1 MTLAEQAIHLKR
13 LHRRSRRGRKSGQRR
28 RRDLPPLILMTDEV
42 RLANPEAAVGALP
55 RGSAVIFRHYR
66 ADDRRAIATRLAGI
80 CRRRGLKLLIAGD
93 VRLAIEVG
101 AQGLHLPEYLA
112 RRLACH
118 RWGRRG
124 SRPGWLITVA
134 AHSLPALQRARRLG
148 ADHAFLADDDPGGR
162 LRRLGGA
169 DACLNFAPSAAVWAP
184 ITEAINPRGWIISVA
199 MVAEPVSLSLEW
211 LTFNGV
217 RITGTA
223 VGGRQEL
230 QDVLALA
237 ARHPLQVDIEAV
249 SLDQAD
255 VALDRLAA
263 GRVAGRSVIDF
274 SRA

>member
-1 MTLAEQAIHLKR
+1 MTLAEQAIHLKLR
-13 LHRRSRRGRKSGQRR
+13 RRRSRRGLKSGQRR

-42 RLANPEAAVGALP
+42 RLANPEAAVDALP

-66 ADDRRAIATRLAGI
+66 ANDRRAIARRLAGI

-148 ADHAFLADDDPGGR
+148 ADAVLLAPVFTTASHPDTRPLGPLRFSAWAGQSPVPVYALGGVTAANAGR
-162 LRRLGGA
+162 LAGSG
-169 DACLNFAPSAAVWAP
+169 
-184 ITEAINPRGWIISVA
+184 
-199 MVAEPVSLSLEW
+199 
-211 LTFNGV
+211 
-217 RITGTA
+217 
-223 VGGRQEL
+223 
-230 QDVLALA
+230 
-237 ARHPLQVDIEAV
+237 
-249 SLDQAD
+249 
-255 VALDRLAA
+255 AA
-263 GRVAGRSVIDF
+263 GIAGIAGLAGGEGR
-274 SRA
+274 RGG